1 VGRIVR
7 GSGSETKRAREEW
20 KRRFFF
26 DVDDAGE
33 RRGLQ
38 SGRVFGDPRGEGFIG
53 DRER

>member
-26 DVDDAGE
+26 DVDAGE
-33 RRGLQ
+33 RRGLP
-38 SGRVFGDPRGEGFIG
+38 SERVFGDPREGFIG